1 MVAPPAVPWWTY
13 TFAVGLIASG
23 VTTPMAAV
31 MAAGMTP
38 PLGLAVATILFA
50 NRWTPDEHEAGKP
63 AFVLGLSFIPE
74 GAIPFAARDPIRV
87 IPALIVGSATA
98 GALSLGLGAA
108 TEVPHGGIFDL
119 FVPGAVDKPLAWL
132 LAIVAGTAVTT
143 GVLFFSKRPVA
154 EAVKV
159 DTLVASR
166 AVAA

>member
-1 MVAPPAVPWWTY
+1 
-13 TFAVGLIASG
+13 
-23 VTTPMAAV
+23 MAGAAHGAGDFLGGEDHEELGHGQAGDGGAARRALV
-31 MAAGMTP
+31 DLHVRGRAHRQRRHDPHGGSDGRGHDAAAGP
-38 PLGLAVATILFA
+38 GGGDHPV
-50 NRWTPDEHEAGKP
+50 R
-63 AFVLGLSFIPE
+63 
-74 GAIPFAARDPIRV
+74 
-87 IPALIVGSATA
+87 
-98 GALSLGLGAA
+98 LGAA